1 MKIERFMSK
10 IYTNFRTKPTN
21 FIIVLC
27 LFSIIPVSIYYIFFP
42 PHPQK
47 SCYPLEI
54 KNNELNDRISLGNKT
69 LLTEKIL
76 ISKNTNQNT
85 IQPIQQY
92 VNIKQK
98 GTQYFT
104 EGKCDEAEGLF
115 KEVKNNFRND
125 PENVIYLNN
134 VQVGKNPLKIA
145 VSVPI
150 VTKPDIAQEILRGVA
165 YAQNEINQTG
175 INQRK
180 ILVEIIND
188 DNDLYVV
195 KKVAE
200 ELVNDSEILAVI
212 GHNKSTASMIAA
224 EIYKDKLVMVSPTS
238 TADNLSNYNNFIFRS
253 IFPSEEMT
261 PSLAEYAIKIARK
274 DKIALCY
281 YQTDTSSK
289 SLTENFRRSFRNVG
303 GIIVDVE
310 CNLSDPNFNAVEAVN
325 RVISSGANGFFL
337 DPDLD
342 KLDVVIKLANANQ
355 GRLALFGDPTL
366 YTGEILNGQV
376 EGLVLVSPWHPDTN
390 PSFAQKMKDFWGG
403 SVNWRTATAYDAT
416 KAVIAGLQ
424 KNQTRVGLQQV
435 LGSRDFTAMG
445 QNGEIKFN
453 YISGDRMG
461 TPILVKVSNGKFQ
474 QIR

>member
-1 MKIERFMSK
+1 MSK

-165 YAQNEINQTG
+165 YAQDEINKTG
-175 INQRK
+175 IDQRK
-180 ILVEIIND
+180 LLVEIIND
-188 DNDLYVV
+188 DNDLNVV

-200 ELVNDSEILAVI
+200 ELVNDREILAVI

-224 EIYKDKLVMVSPTS
+224 EVYKDKLVMVSPTS

-261 PSLAEYAIKIARK
+261 PTLAEYAIKTAK
-274 DKIALCY
+274 NKIAICY
-281 YQTDTSSK
+281 YKKDISSQ
-289 SLTENFRRSFRNVG
+289 SLTGNFIMSFTKVG
-303 GIIVDVE
+303 GKIVALD
-310 CNLSDPNFNAVEAVN
+310 CNLSDPNFNAAKTVDQAI
-325 RVISSGANGFFL
+325 RLGANGLFL

-342 KLDVVIKLANANQ
+342 KLDVVINLANVNQ
-355 GRLALFGDPTL
+355 GRLTLFGDPTL

-376 EGLVLVSPWHPDTN
+376 EGLVLVSPWHPDIN
-390 PSFAQKMKDFWGG
+390 VSFARKMKDFWGG

-424 KNQTRVGLQQV
+424 KKQTRVGLQQV
-435 LGSRDFTAMG
+435 LESRDFTAMG

-461 TPILVKVSNGKFQ
+461 TPILVKVSNGQFQ